1 MVYGRQSQS
10 IVPGHSAPGPQ
21 SRWRCLAPTTA
32 YANYAKL
39 KGLQLV
45 KLSAGDSPRAADTP
59 ARVADESG
67 TRFVLAQRD
76 VAVDDPAAV
85 PQTPFVRRLVLRQL
99 VAAARRLDE
108 LHIML
113 AGFLDGANTTLVI
126 SRSTS
131 RFGLQALTTD
141 VERLC
146 VVAVVI
152 AARLTEL
159 AKRTELCLHS
169 TDGSCPFLFAQ
180 LQTQCQAAAR
190 QVVAIM
196 IQEERHL
203 AAGHMA
209 ELRPFLDGVAR
220 RTALLRVG
228 TDTTPIHATWAL
240 PQVEGV
246 GVPRMCTQRHAHAP
260 RFGCQKCYRLI
271 AEITGRG
278 CRPDAGRRAARAHTR
293 VAPGGRRRR
302 QGRLG
307 AAPAVRAAR

>member
-1 MVYGRQSQS
+1 LVYGRQSQS

-67 TRFVLAQRD
+67 TRFVLAQHD

-159 AKRTELCLHS
+159 DRTLPSQHRWELPFS
-169 TDGSCPFLFAQ
+169 FRTVANTMPSRSSPSSCNNDTGGASPGGWSHGG
-180 LQTQCQAAAR
+180 AAA
-190 QVVAIM
+190 VS
-196 IQEERHL
+196 
-203 AAGHMA
+203 
-209 ELRPFLDGVAR
+209 
-220 RTALLRVG
+220 
-228 TDTTPIHATWAL
+228 
-240 PQVEGV
+240 
-246 GVPRMCTQRHAHAP
+246 
-260 RFGCQKCYRLI
+260 
-271 AEITGRG
+271 
-278 CRPDAGRRAARAHTR
+278 
-293 VAPGGRRRR
+293 GRRRPPHR
-302 QGRLG
+302 P
-307 AAPAVRAAR
+307 AAGGHRHNTYPCNMGTASG